1 MLIAGLLVIVSLSP
15 VRGPGPRATRLEAMA
30 ETLGT
35 RARMAVLTCDGHE
48 DAALSA
54 RTLARANAS
63 GAVEAVLERARVWRL
78 SRSYEDLAL
87 EACW

>member
-63 GAVEAVLERARVWRL
+63 GAVEV
-78 SRSYEDLAL
+78 
-87 EACW
+87 